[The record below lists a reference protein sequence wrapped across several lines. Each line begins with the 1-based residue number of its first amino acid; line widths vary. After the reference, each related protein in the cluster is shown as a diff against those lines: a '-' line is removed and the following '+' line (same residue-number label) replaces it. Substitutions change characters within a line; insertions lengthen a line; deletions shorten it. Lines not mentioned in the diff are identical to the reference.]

1 VEVEGSEVNMMA
13 EKFSLPELAAL
24 RNELL
29 QGGLDARQ
37 AAEVV
42 QVFLMGRGYGVS
54 PEAAMDAV
62 GRVEGSGCSIEV
74 IQKELESLAL
84 VM

>member
-1 VEVEGSEVNMMA
+1 MMA
-13 EKFSLPELAAL
+13 KRFSTPELAAL
-24 RNELL
+24 RSELL
-29 QGGLDARQ
+29 HGGLDALQ
-37 AAEVV
+37 SAEVL

-54 PEAAMDAV
+54 PQAARDAV
-62 GRVEGSGCSIEV
+62 GRVEVSGCSIEV